1 MRGMHASER
10 SMSWAFEVPTHA
22 RIILHSHLS
31 IIPHV
36 CISLEGAYHTSFP
49 MIGLFTTLVRHVHH
63 IMHDVGLAHVDLLRD
78 SSLLFRRQTLLD
90 CCLDQLYHD
99 NS

>member
-22 RIILHSHLS
+22 RVILHSYLS

-36 CISLEGAYHTSFP
+36 CISLEGAYHTPFL
-49 MIGLFTTLVRHVHH
+49 MIGLFITLVRHVHH
-63 IMHDVGLAHVDLLRD
+63 IMHGVGLAHVDLLRD

-90 CCLDQLYHD
+90 CRLGQLYHD
-99 NS
+99 HS